1 MNATAAEEVARW
13 AIEHGLSASNADT
26 LSTLLVELGTQL
38 DQVRA
43 KASED
48 KTRAEAL
55 ATQVASI
62 RALCESG
69 WPRGE
74 PCRFCKKVGSHS
86 EVCYV
91 RGSAGY
97 DLLNEHEATLR
108 ENAELRAAL
117 AAKLPVNGKHLL
129 SGERYVSLRQ
139 RVQGRF
145 SRHED

>member
-1 MNATAAEEVARW
+1 MKEAVEEVARW
-13 AIEHGLSASNADT
+13 ALENGFEASPVDT
-26 LSTLLVELGTQL
+26 LSALLAQLGPQVAQL
-38 DQVRA
+38 RDT
-43 KASED
+43 ASQD
-48 KTRAEAL
+48 KTKAAAL
-55 ATQVASI
+55 ASQLASI

-74 PCRFCKKVGSHS
+74 PCRFCKKIGHHS
-86 EVCYV
+86 EVCYI

-117 AAKLPVNGKHLL
+117 AAKLPTNGKHLL
-129 SGERYVSLRQ
+129 SGEKYVSLRQ

-145 SRHED
+145 SRHEQG